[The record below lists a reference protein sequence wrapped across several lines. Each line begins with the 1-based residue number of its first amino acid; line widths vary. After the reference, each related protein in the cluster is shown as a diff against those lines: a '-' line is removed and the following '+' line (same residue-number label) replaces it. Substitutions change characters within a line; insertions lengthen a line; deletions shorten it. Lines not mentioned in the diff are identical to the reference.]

1 MNRNAVEAKEKL
13 RRVESSVVDLGKSLQ
28 ESRARAA
35 DAEGLSEK
43 LRSDL
48 EAAAAAAA
56 GEAQRAKDAE
66 AGVQR
71 ATAERDAAA
80 QRADEAKA
88 AATKARGDWEAERL
102 RGAALEGEVGTL
114 GRQSKELQDKLR
126 RTEQRAKELE
136 RKADTLE
143 GRLDEER
150 AASAES
156 LDEAVTI
163 VEEWQGR
170 AYDAMRR
177 VDDQKVLARR
187 ARDLA
192 RMLRTVDK
200 DSMDRPLDDGET
212 IGGLLQDAED
222 KLLAALVAEGRA
234 ALEAEEA
241 KKKPPAQPS
250 WLPKAPWD

>member
-1 MNRNAVEAKEKL
+1 MRFFVKCPRYA
-13 RRVESSVVDLGKSLQ
+13 SPDG
-28 ESRARAA
+28 
-35 DAEGLSEK
+35 
-43 LRSDL
+43 
-48 EAAAAAAA
+48 
-56 GEAQRAKDAE
+56 
-66 AGVQR
+66 
-71 ATAERDAAA
+71 T
-80 QRADEAKA
+80 
-88 AATKARGDWEAERL
+88 ERL
-102 RGAALEGEVGTL
+102 RGAALEGEIGTMR
-114 GRQSKELQDKLR
+114 GQSKELQDKLR

-200 DSMDRPLDDGET
+200 DSMDRPLDDGAT

-222 KLLAALVAEGRA
+222 KLLAALVAEERA

-241 KKKPPAQPS
+241 KKTPPAQPS
-250 WLPKAPWD
+250 WLPKVKAPWD

>member
-1 MNRNAVEAKEKL
+1 MI
-13 RRVESSVVDLGKSLQ
+13 STQ
-28 ESRARAA
+28 
-35 DAEGLSEK
+35 
-43 LRSDL
+43 
-48 EAAAAAAA
+48 
-56 GEAQRAKDAE
+56 
-66 AGVQR
+66 
-71 ATAERDAAA
+71 
-80 QRADEAKA
+80 
-88 AATKARGDWEAERL
+88 
-102 RGAALEGEVGTL
+102 VGTL

-187 ARDLA
+187 ARHLA

-200 DSMDRPLDDGET
+200 DSIDRPLDDGET

-222 KLLAALVAEGRA
+222 KLLAALVAEERA

-241 KKKPPAQPS
+241 KKKPPTQPS
-250 WLPKAPWD
+250 WLPKAPWG